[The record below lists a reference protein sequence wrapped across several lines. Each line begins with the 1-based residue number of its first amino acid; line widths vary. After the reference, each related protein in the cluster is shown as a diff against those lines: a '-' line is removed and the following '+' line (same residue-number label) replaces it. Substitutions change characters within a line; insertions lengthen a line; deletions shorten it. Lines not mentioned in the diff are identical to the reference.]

1 VYVSPHLVAAERV
14 ADPAQLLAGLTAM
27 GDDPAS
33 LALQRDWPHGVHA
46 EQAEA
51 PANAVTPLDGL
62 DAVPAAQLAALGKFL
77 VPLGGLLRGALQPG
91 ETLVVNGASGA
102 FGSLTIRRL

>member
-1 VYVSPHLVAAERV
+1 
-14 ADPAQLLAGLTAM
+14 M
-27 GDDPAS
+27 
-33 LALQRDWPHGVHA
+33 
-46 EQAEA
+46 

-77 VPLGGLLRGALQPG
+77 VSFGGGLLRGALQPG
-91 ETLVVNGASGA
+91 ETLVVNGASGI